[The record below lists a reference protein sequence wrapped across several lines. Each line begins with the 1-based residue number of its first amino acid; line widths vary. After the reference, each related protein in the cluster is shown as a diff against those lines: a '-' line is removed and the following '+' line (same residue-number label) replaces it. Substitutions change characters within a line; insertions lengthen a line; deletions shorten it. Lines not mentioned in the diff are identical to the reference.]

1 MAEIRVNATG
11 GLKLFDADDSHYA
24 QIIAGTIT
32 SNTDVMTLGHNVIDI
47 PMTTAS
53 SSATTWALTI
63 GGGLGVA
70 ADLYIGD
77 DTYLITDSAVLGF
90 GADKDT
96 TLTHTD
102 GTGLTLNST
111 NKLCFNDATQFIQGI
126 SGTVLGLGA
135 TDEIDL
141 TATAIDI
148 NGTADVSGAFTAGS
162 TIVAT
167 GSVTGTTIEPNAD
180 TSAGDN
186 AAIGYTSG
194 EGLILTGQG
203 STSDVTLKND
213 ADGTVFTVP
222 TGTDDILFP
231 DSARAMWGAGSDLQI
246 YHNGTDSFIADSSSS
261 DGLIL
266 KSQTIRLRGSND
278 EGMITCGENG
288 TVDLL
293 YDNALKLRTASG
305 GVTITGAI
313 SKDSGSFRI
322 KHPLESKKN
331 THNLVHSFV
340 ESPRA
345 DLIYRGKATLSSG
358 SATVNIDTAAGMSEG
373 TFVALCDDVQCFTT
387 NESNWDL
394 VKASV
399 SGNTLTLESQNSES
413 TAEISWLVLGDRKDE
428 HIMTTDW
435 TDENGKP
442 IIEPLQPE

>member
-1 MAEIRVNATG
+1 M
-11 GLKLFDADDSHYA
+11 
-24 QIIAGTIT
+24 
-32 SNTDVMTLGHNVIDI
+32 
-47 PMTTAS
+47 
-53 SSATTWALTI
+53 
-63 GGGLGVA
+63 
-70 ADLYIGD
+70 
-77 DTYLITDSAVLGF
+77 
-90 GADKDT
+90 
-96 TLTHTD
+96 
-102 GTGLTLNST
+102 
-111 NKLCFNDATQFIQGI
+111 
-126 SGTVLGLGA
+126 
-135 TDEIDL
+135 
-141 TATAIDI
+141 
-148 NGTADVSGAFTAGS
+148 
-162 TIVAT
+162 
-167 GSVTGTTIEPNAD
+167 
-180 TSAGDN
+180 
-186 AAIGYTSG
+186 
-194 EGLILTGQG
+194 
-203 STSDVTLKND
+203 
-213 ADGTVFTVP
+213 FTVP

>member
-1 MAEIRVNATG
+1 MAEIRINATG
-11 GLKLFDADDSHYA
+11 GVKLYDADDSHYA

-53 SSATTWALTI
+53 SSATTGALTI

-70 ADLYIGD
+70 ADLYVGD

-111 NKLCFNDATQFIQGI
+111 NKICFNDASQFIQGSSNAI
-126 SGTVLGLGA
+126 LALGA

-186 AAIGYTSG
+186 AAIGYTSA

-203 STSDVTLKND
+203 STDDVTIKND
-213 ADGTVFTVP
+213 ADTTVLQVATGTTNVELTAGNLIIGTSGKGIDFSATADSGATMVSELLDDYEEGTWTAQDTDGGGSNQFGMYTKIGNLVTCQFSVTTGSISGSDTFYITNLPFTVGGSDAFRGP
-222 TGTDDILFP
+222 VTISYTNATTMPLAGNVVESSTTAYLLIATGDIATDDEI
-231 DSARAMWGAGSDLQI
+231 GS
-246 YHNGTDSFIADSSSS
+246 SKVIAAA
-261 DGLIL
+261 
-266 KSQTIRLRGSND
+266 
-278 EGMITCGENG
+278 IT
-288 TVDLL
+288 
-293 YDNALKLRTASG
+293 
-305 GVTITGAI
+305 
-313 SKDSGSFRI
+313 
-322 KHPLESKKN
+322 
-331 THNLVHSFV
+331 
-340 ESPRA
+340 
-345 DLIYRGKATLSSG
+345 YR
-358 SATVNIDTAAGMSEG
+358 V
-373 TFVALCDDVQCFTT
+373 
-387 NESNWDL
+387 
-394 VKASV
+394 
-399 SGNTLTLESQNSES
+399 
-413 TAEISWLVLGDRKDE
+413 
-428 HIMTTDW
+428 
-435 TDENGKP
+435 
-442 IIEPLQPE
+442 